1 MTLKTIVCSTNSEV
15 LFIFVN
21 ISYKKVMFIAKN
33 QKVKAYFKFGQ
44 TFSLKPYS
52 TIIIMYE

>member
-1 MTLKTIVCSTNSEV
+1 MTLKTIVCSTTSGV

-33 QKVKAYFKFGQ
+33 QKVKVYFKFGQ

>member
-1 MTLKTIVCSTNSEV
+1 
-15 LFIFVN
+15 
-21 ISYKKVMFIAKN
+21 MFIAKN
-33 QKVKAYFKFGQ
+33 QKVKVYFKFGQ